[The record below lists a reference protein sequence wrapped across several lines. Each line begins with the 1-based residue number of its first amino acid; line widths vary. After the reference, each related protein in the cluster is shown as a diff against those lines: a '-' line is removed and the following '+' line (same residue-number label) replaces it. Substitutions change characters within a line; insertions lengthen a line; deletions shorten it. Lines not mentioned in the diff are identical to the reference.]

1 MIKVPEK
8 IGGLPVLFVAMV
20 LLPTVVAAICLSLRS
35 DMYTSESRFVVQSS
49 EKQQQTGL
57 GALFK
62 ATGFSAAS
70 EEAFAANDYIKS
82 RDALQALDEKGEL
95 FRAYTRPSISFFDR
109 FNAFGWG
116 GGKDRL
122 FDYYDEMVT
131 VKYDSAASITTLEV
145 KAYTPADAQKINLQ
159 LLDQAE
165 KLVNRM
171 NARGREDLISYA
183 NRELLDAK
191 DQARKAAMALSTF
204 RNREGIV
211 DPEKQATVQLQM
223 VSKLQDELI
232 ATKTQLVQLRSLT
245 PQNPQIPVL
254 RTRIDELGREINAQ
268 LGLIA
273 GDQKSLAASAVQFQR
288 LQLESA
294 LADKELAAAISS
306 LQEARNEAR
315 RKRAYV
321 ERIVEPNLPDHRS
334 GPKRIRGILNVF
346 VVGLLF
352 WGVMSMLLAGV
363 REHTD

>member
-8 IGGLPVLFVAMV
+8 VGGLPVLFVATV
-20 LLPTVVAAICLSLRS
+20 LVPTLIAAAYLFLRS

-49 EKQQQTGL
+49 EKQQSTGL
-57 GALFK
+57 GALIK
-62 ATGFSAAS
+62 ASGFSAAS

-82 RDALQALDEKGEL
+82 RDALQTLNQDGMVSKAYS
-95 FRAYTRPSISFFDR
+95 RADISVFDR
-109 FNAFGWG
+109 FNALGWS
-116 GGKDRL
+116 GGKDKL
-122 FDYYDEMVT
+122 FKYYDDMVT
-131 VKYDSAASITTLEV
+131 VKYDSSAGITTLEV
-145 KAYTPADAQKINLQ
+145 KAFDPANAQKINLQ

-171 NARGREDLISYA
+171 NERGREDLVSYA
-183 NRELLDAK
+183 NSELIEAK
-191 DQARKAAMALSTF
+191 DQARKAAVALSTF

-211 DPEKQATVQLQM
+211 DPEKQAAVQLQM
-223 VSKLQDELI
+223 ISKLQDELI

-254 RTRIDELGREINAQ
+254 NTRVAELGREIQVQ
-268 LGLIA
+268 LGQIA
-273 GDQKSLAASAVQFQR
+273 GDQKSLAASTVQFQR
-288 LQLESA
+288 LQLEST
-294 LADKELAAAISS
+294 LADRELAAAISS

-321 ERIVEPNLPDHRS
+321 ERIVEPNLPDTRS
-334 GPKRIRGILNVF
+334 EPKRLRGILNVF

-352 WGVMSMLLAGV
+352 WGVLSMVMAGV